1 VEFLLLGP
9 MEAYHNGVPVDLG
22 RRRGERCLLGLL
34 LLEAGRVL
42 PVDRLAALLW
52 DDEPPDHARATLQT
66 HVSRLRARL
75 DPGRQGRYG
84 VRLVSRGDGYLV
96 ETDPDRVDV
105 HRFRRLVDAA
115 RRLPEPVDRAAGLRR
130 ALALWRGAPLA
141 DVASERLRDRV
152 CSGLMEER
160 LAALE
165 TCVEAELAA
174 GAHHA
179 LLPELTDLVAEHPH
193 RQRLAGAL
201 MLALHRAGRQPDA
214 LAAYHRVRARLAD
227 ELGLDPGPQLR
238 RLHESILRDDA
249 PAETPAPAE
258 TSPPAEP
265 LVPHP
270 AQLPAEPAYFTGR
283 DEQIAQLDRMIET
296 DARAPTVAISA
307 LSGAGGVGKTA
318 LAVHWAHRVRD
329 RFPDGQLY
337 VDLQGYAP
345 AEPAR
350 PQDVLARFLRA
361 LGVPGERVPADPDEA
376 AGLYRTMLAD
386 KRMLVVLDNA
396 HTADQVRPLLPGSRS
411 CLAVVTS
418 RDRLSGLVAIEG
430 AQRVSLDG
438 LTADEAVA
446 LLGRVIGAGRLDA
459 EPDAVAA
466 LVDACGR
473 LPLALRIAGA
483 NLAEQPDQSIAGYV
497 ELLTASRLTE
507 LQVQGDDRAAVRA
520 SFDLSYGRQS
530 APARRLFRLMSLA
543 PGHAV
548 SLGAAAAL
556 ADLPTAD
563 AVPLVEALAE
573 AHLLERCGPD
583 RYTFH
588 DLIRLYAAERLAAEE
603 PHRRR
608 ADAVERLVDW
618 YLAVAEAANEV
629 LTPHHQALT
638 AVVKW
643 RPVELPFPPVPQRV
657 RAFLDAEAA
666 NLPGVARFATE
677 QGHHASA
684 ACLTYLLAG
693 FFDHA
698 GHVNDAV
705 ETSRWGLTAA
715 TRLGDPPTE
724 WVLRSVHAAMC
735 VFARRPLEALDH
747 LHGVVDQAH
756 RAGNQRA
763 EAVAYNTMGRAL
775 RQLGRFA
782 EAVDAYQHALPLF
795 TAADQP
801 VNVGMAL
808 NNIGVGYSWSG
819 DLDRSFE
826 WLTRA
831 LSHWRLI
838 ADQRGQARTLFCLGE
853 LHLRRG
859 DLDAAGE
866 ALHAGFGLARELEY
880 REIEGDTLHML
891 GQVDIKR
898 GDHRSALAH
907 LGEALSL
914 AQRTGNRHQAAAVLT
929 DLGLAHLRAGDVDIA
944 RQHLEAATSL
954 RAAVPDQLAEADL
967 RAAWDELGRSAR
979 AAHPAA
985 DRRVG
990 SEDER

>member
-1 VEFLLLGP
+1 
-9 MEAYHNGVPVDLG
+9 
-22 RRRGERCLLGLL
+22 
-34 LLEAGRVL
+34 
-42 PVDRLAALLW
+42 
-52 DDEPPDHARATLQT
+52 
-66 HVSRLRARL
+66 
-75 DPGRQGRYG
+75 
-84 VRLVSRGDGYLV
+84 
-96 ETDPDRVDV
+96 
-105 HRFRRLVDAA
+105 
-115 RRLPEPVDRAAGLRR
+115 
-130 ALALWRGAPLA
+130 
-141 DVASERLRDRV
+141 
-152 CSGLMEER
+152 
-160 LAALE
+160 
-165 TCVEAELAA
+165 
-174 GAHHA
+174 
-179 LLPELTDLVAEHPH
+179 
-193 RQRLAGAL
+193 
-201 MLALHRAGRQPDA
+201 
-214 LAAYHRVRARLAD
+214 
-227 ELGLDPGPQLR
+227 
-238 RLHESILRDDA
+238 
-249 PAETPAPAE
+249 
-258 TSPPAEP
+258 
-265 LVPHP
+265 
-270 AQLPAEPAYFTGR
+270 
-283 DEQIAQLDRMIET
+283 
-296 DARAPTVAISA
+296 
-307 LSGAGGVGKTA
+307 
-318 LAVHWAHRVRD
+318 
-329 RFPDGQLY
+329 
-337 VDLQGYAP
+337 
-345 AEPAR
+345 
-350 PQDVLARFLRA
+350 
-361 LGVPGERVPADPDEA
+361 
-376 AGLYRTMLAD
+376 MLAD

-396 HTADQVRPLLPGSRS
+396 HTADQVRPLLPGNRS

-608 ADAVERLVDW
+608 
-618 YLAVAEAANEV
+618 
-629 LTPHHQALT
+629 
-638 AVVKW
+638 
-643 RPVELPFPPVPQRV
+643 VELPFPPVPQRV

>member
-1 VEFLLLGP
+1 

-361 LGVPGERVPADPDEA
+361 LGVPGDRVPADPDEA

-483 NLAEQPDQSIAGYV
+483 NLAEQSDPS
-497 ELLTASRLTE
+497 
-507 LQVQGDDRAAVRA
+507 
-520 SFDLSYGRQS
+520 
-530 APARRLFRLMSLA
+530 
-543 PGHAV
+543 
-548 SLGAAAAL
+548 
-556 ADLPTAD
+556 
-563 AVPLVEALAE
+563 
-573 AHLLERCGPD
+573 
-583 RYTFH
+583 
-588 DLIRLYAAERLAAEE
+588 
-603 PHRRR
+603 
-608 ADAVERLVDW
+608 
-618 YLAVAEAANEV
+618 
-629 LTPHHQALT
+629 
-638 AVVKW
+638 
-643 RPVELPFPPVPQRV
+643 
-657 RAFLDAEAA
+657 
-666 NLPGVARFATE
+666 VARFATE

-735 VFARRPLEALDH
+735 VFARRPLEALDN